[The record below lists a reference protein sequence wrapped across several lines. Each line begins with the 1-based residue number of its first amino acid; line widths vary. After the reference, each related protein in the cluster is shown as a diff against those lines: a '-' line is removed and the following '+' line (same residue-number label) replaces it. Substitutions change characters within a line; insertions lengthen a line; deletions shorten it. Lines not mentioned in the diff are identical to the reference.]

1 MRTDAILL
9 VEDNVD
15 DAAFTALAF
24 KKGNFRNEIVVAQDG
39 EKALSRLLPENQEVP
54 LRPVIVLLDINMP
67 KVGGFDVLRRLRSAP
82 STHLLPIVM
91 LTTSNLSEDIL
102 ESYRLGANG
111 YACKSVSFDNFQ
123 QTISA
128 LGTYWLQ
135 VNQRPPDPRVAG
147 DELPIGRLHA
157 GQ

>member
-1 MRTDAILL
+1 METDPILL

-24 KKGNFRNEIVVAQDG
+24 KNGNFRNEIIIAQDG
-39 EKALSRLLPENQEVP
+39 EKALSRLLPENQEPP

-67 KVGGFDVLRRLRSAP
+67 KVSGFDVLRRLRSAP

-91 LTTSNLSEDIL
+91 LTTSDLTKDIV

-111 YACKSVSFDNFQ
+111 YVCKSVSFDNFQ
-123 QTISA
+123 KAITA
-128 LGTYWLQ
+128 FGTYWLQ
-135 VNQRPPDPRVAG
+135 VNQRPPD
-147 DELPIGRLHA
+147 LPEHHPDRS
-157 GQ
+157 